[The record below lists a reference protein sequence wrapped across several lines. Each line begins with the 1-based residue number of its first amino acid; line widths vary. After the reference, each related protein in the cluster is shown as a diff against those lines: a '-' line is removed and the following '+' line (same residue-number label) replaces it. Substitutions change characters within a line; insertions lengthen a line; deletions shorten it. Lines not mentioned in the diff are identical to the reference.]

1 MTSILIYL
9 LGFCI
14 FVAVTMVIPGLNTL
28 ITPVWASVGKGIV
41 LFMIWCWGWVV
52 FCVKGIFA
60 SHFEIARHLILSDEE
75 VDVRKSVE
83 D

>member
-9 LGFCI
+9 LGFCLV
-14 FVAVTMVIPGLNTL
+14 VAITMVIPGLNTL
-28 ITPVWASVGKGIV
+28 ITPVWASFGKGIV
-41 LFMIWCWGWVV
+41 LFAIWCWGWIV
-52 FCVKGIFA
+52 FCIKGIFA
-60 SHFEIARHLILSDEE
+60 SHFEIGRHLVLSDED